1 MQTWRIVIYENDR
14 RQPAL
19 VCARYVRKHVRNS
32 VLASLNTRRLGAN
45 VAVAFFSCQTNI
57 KMRNSCMDAQAI
69 EFLRKA
75 LFEVFPLPVVKVHI
89 KARRKHIHSSILAN
103 FLVNFKLYDEF
114 LRIFELLTSTGF
126 TPMTVH
132 SRFLMMVMVPMLMR
146 HDKSL
151 TKLLVT
157 PYVRIQSH

>member
-19 VCARYVRKHVRNS
+19 VCARYGRKHVRNS
-32 VLASLNTRRLGAN
+32 VLASLNTRRLSAN
-45 VAVAFFSCQTNI
+45 VAVAFFCCQTNI
-57 KMRNSCMDAQAI
+57 KMRNSCMDAQ
-69 EFLRKA
+69 LTWQHQA
-75 LFEVFPLPVVKVHI
+75 LFEVFPLPAVKVHI
-89 KARRKHIHSSILAN
+89 KAGRKHVHSSILAN
-103 FLVNFKLYDEF
+103 FLVNFKLYDKF

-132 SRFLMMVMVPMLMR
+132 SWFLMMVMVPMLMR
-146 HDKSL
+146 RDKLL

>member
-14 RQPAL
+14 RRPAL

-32 VLASLNTRRLGAN
+32 VLASLNTRRLSAN
-45 VAVAFFSCQTNI
+45 VAVAFFCCQTNI
-57 KMRNSCMDAQAI
+57 KMRNSCMGAQ
-69 EFLRKA
+69 LTWQHQA

-89 KARRKHIHSSILAN
+89 KAGRKHIHSSILAN

-114 LRIFELLTSTGF
+114 LRIFELLRSTGF
-126 TPMTVH
+126 TPTTVH
-132 SRFLMMVMVPMLMR
+132 MMVMVPMLMR
-146 HDKSL
+146 RDKSL